1 MEWYCEGRDTCI
13 DSVSHG
19 ACGALAPSIVCTM
32 HAFMLCAFVSLWQD
46 FSTESLEVA
55 SKDGR
60 SKVEGRPRV
69 RRHEVLRW
77 RLLRRNAAE
86 SAFRRRGIGIE

>member
-69 RRHEVLRW
+69 RRTPSEK
-77 RLLRRNAAE
+77 RR
-86 SAFRRRGIGIE
+86 